1 MLKLIIYLKYVIM
14 VREGVETMPKDLVEI
29 KSLLDEN
36 LGEEIIV
43 TVQMGRK
50 KKRERR
56 GVLRET
62 YRSVFVVDLDQDD
75 NNIDRVSYSYSDVLT
90 HSIDVEFV

>member
-1 MLKLIIYLKYVIM
+1 MLKLIIYLKYGII

-75 NNIDRVSYSYSDVLT
+75 NNIDRVSFSYSDVLT